1 MAKACVLRGVVLVLM
16 VCALL
21 LLSSAFVASE
31 PGGRQWG
38 HTHGRGAT
46 VAQTMMARGR
56 SVRKV
61 LREEM
66 VQADDDGVVDI
77 DGSKR
82 KSPGGPDPQHH

>member
-1 MAKACVLRGVVLVLM
+1 MAKACVLRGATLM

-21 LLSSAFVASE
+21 LLSSSFIAAE
-31 PGGRQWG
+31 PAGRQWDHGGGRQWG
-38 HTHGRGAT
+38 T
-46 VAQTMMARGR
+46 VAPTMLTRGR
-56 SVRKV
+56 FVRKV

-77 DGSKR
+77 GGSKR